1 MVTALCTGSQER
13 KQELKDILASLVYAD
28 SEHQYKRCKLLL
40 LNRLD
45 DRKDHPLYK
54 YFIKKWDGITDEWV
68 SYLRTDVPH
77 LGNHT
82 NNRIEAKWAKL
93 KDLIR
98 PSASVDVCIATL
110 IGLQGI

>member
-54 YFIKKWDGITDEWV
+54 YFIKNGME
-68 SYLRTDVPH
+68 SPMSGYLISEPTF
-77 LGNHT
+77 LT
-82 NNRIEAKWAKL
+82 
-93 KDLIR
+93 
-98 PSASVDVCIATL
+98 
-110 IGLQGI
+110 